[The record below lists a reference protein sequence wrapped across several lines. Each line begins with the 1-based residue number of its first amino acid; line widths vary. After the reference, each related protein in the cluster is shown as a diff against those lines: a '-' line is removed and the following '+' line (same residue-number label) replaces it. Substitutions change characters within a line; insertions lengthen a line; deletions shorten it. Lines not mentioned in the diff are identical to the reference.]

1 MSVFNQL
8 IECNKE
14 KKELENFIAKKKAEF
29 EEAIIKETQR
39 LREIT
44 LKESMLKEEVIL
56 LLEKNNETNVVVEDK
71 SIIKQ
76 VRKTLRID
84 NVSILLASI
93 SANSDKLKEIGVSIK
108 EIHKQFKSDII
119 IQDKKVI
126 MDLIEKYES
135 MEGKL
140 FVSEQKTEFLT
151 IRDNN

>member
-56 LLEKNNETNVVVEDK
+56 LLEKNNETNV
-71 SIIKQ
+71 
-76 VRKTLRID
+76 
-84 NVSILLASI
+84 

-140 FVSEQKTEFLT
+140 FDGVSEQKTEFLT